1 MLCAA
6 ELSQNMMVKLSRRL
20 ATSLSFGY
28 FFAVRYFA
36 YCFFGYFFGYF
47 FWQKQ
52 FIPQRTQALATR

>member
-36 YCFFGYFFGYF
+36 YCFFGYFF
-47 FWQKQ
+47 WQKQ